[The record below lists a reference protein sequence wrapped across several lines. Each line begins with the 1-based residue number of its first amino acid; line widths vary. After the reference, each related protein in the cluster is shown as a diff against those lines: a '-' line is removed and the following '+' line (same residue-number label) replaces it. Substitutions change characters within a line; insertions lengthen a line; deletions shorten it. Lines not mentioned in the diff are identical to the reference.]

1 MTRNNRV
8 SAFALALA
16 VMAVTATPVNAQ
28 VPAANPGAVWGK
40 SKTARTLCYVYQ
52 WATGQSTTSA
62 YNACG

>member
-1 MTRNNRV
+1 MTRNKRL

-16 VMAVTATPVNAQ
+16 LMAVTATPVNAQ
-28 VPAANPGAVWGK
+28 VPAANPGSAWGK
-40 SKTARTLCYVYQ
+40 DKTARTLCYFAQ